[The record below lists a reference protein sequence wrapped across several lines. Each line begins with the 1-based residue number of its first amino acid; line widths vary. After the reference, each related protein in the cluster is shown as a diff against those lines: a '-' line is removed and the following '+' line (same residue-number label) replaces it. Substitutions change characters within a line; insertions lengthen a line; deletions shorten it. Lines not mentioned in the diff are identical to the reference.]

1 MSKDFNSDMFSA
13 ILKANENS
21 MALLEKQLE
30 VSQKQAKRK
39 DIIYSGVIVLL
50 CLLLGGMVFAYA
62 NKKTLMNF
70 DYDQNSQENNMA
82 DSTIQ
87 YNNAA
92 ENK

>member
-50 CLLLGGMVFAYA
+50 CLLLGGMVCVYLL
-62 NKKTLMNF
+62 NKPTMTV
-70 DYDQNSQENNMA
+70 DYGQNVDNTEVNSSNVEYDNN
-82 DSTIQ
+82 I
-87 YNNAA
+87 NG
-92 ENK
+92 